1 MRNQTVPFG
10 LRAGYGVLMSAS
22 TMWTPPPSVP
32 DDGWNNNQ
40 IAVRARTVF
49 LWAIGLLVGSWI
61 CAAGFSATQS
71 LGVLV
76 SWLGFLV
83 ATALAI
89 GAIALGGIGVWRAAR
104 LGGYRRGTALT
115 GLLGGIG
122 VLLLAP
128 MVVLLGSLLLLA
140 A

>member
-1 MRNQTVPFG
+1 MRDQTVPLG
-10 LRAGYGVLMSAS
+10 LRAGYGVLMRAS

-61 CAAGFSATQS
+61 CAAGLSATQS

-83 ATALAI
+83 ATALAFGRSLWAASAS
-89 GAIALGGIGVWRAAR
+89 GA
-104 LGGYRRGTALT
+104 RRGSA
-115 GLLGGIG
+115 GIDA
-122 VLLLAP
+122 AP
-128 MVVLLGSLLLLA
+128 R
-140 A
+140 